1 MMTIVIEFGKFR
13 YNRLPMGMCASG
25 DIFQANAY
33 ELLGDIEFIK
43 KYTDGILILSTDS
56 FKNHI
61 EQMRIIFGILCTV
74 GLKVNAT
81 KFSFW
86 FKEIPYPGYV
96 ITREGIKPNP
106 NTVQGDCVYWA
117 TSHYY

>member
-61 EQMRIIFGILCTV
+61 EQMRIIFGMLCTV

-81 KFSFW
+81 KFSFG
-86 FKEIPYPGYV
+86 FKDIPYPGYV

-106 NTVQGDCVYWA
+106 NTVQGIV
-117 TSHYY
+117 